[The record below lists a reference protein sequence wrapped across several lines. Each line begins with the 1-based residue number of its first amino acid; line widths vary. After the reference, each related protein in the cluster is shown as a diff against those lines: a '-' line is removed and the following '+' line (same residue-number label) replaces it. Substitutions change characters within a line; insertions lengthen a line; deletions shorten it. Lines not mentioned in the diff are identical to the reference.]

1 MTDKYKMPDILE
13 AVDTLLNDNNKEKL
27 LILEDKEPLILKDKE
42 EEPLKLI
49 DQVENLKTELHSVP
63 KDTEKIMR
71 DLEKMTSEF

>member
-27 LILEDKEPLILKDKE
+27 LILKDKE

-49 DQVENLKTELHSVP
+49 DQVENLKTQLDNVP
-63 KDTEKIMR
+63 KDTEKII
-71 DLEKMTSEF
+71 LQAEKYLKK

>member
-27 LILEDKEPLILKDKE
+27 LILKDKE

-49 DQVENLKTELHSVP
+49 DQVENLKTELHRVP
-63 KDTEKIMR
+63 KDTEKII
-71 DLEKMTSEF
+71 LQAEKYLKK

>member
-1 MTDKYKMPDILE
+1 MTDKYKMQDILE

-27 LILEDKEPLILKDKE
+27 LILKDKE

-63 KDTEKIMR
+63 KDTEKII
-71 DLEKMTSEF
+71 LQAEKYLKK

>member
-63 KDTEKIMR
+63 KDTEKII
-71 DLEKMTSEF
+71 LQAEKYLKK

>member
-27 LILEDKEPLILKDKE
+27 LILKDKE

-63 KDTEKIMR
+63 KDTEKII
-71 DLEKMTSEF
+71 LQAENYLKK

>member
-27 LILEDKEPLILKDKE
+27 LILKDKE

-63 KDTEKIMR
+63 KDTEKII
-71 DLEKMTSEF
+71 LQAEKYLKK

>member
-27 LILEDKEPLILKDKE
+27 LILEDKEPLILEDKE

-63 KDTEKIMR
+63 KDTEKII
-71 DLEKMTSEF
+71 LQAEKYLKK